1 MFYSGKNEVSNN
13 NSVLNARVLTVP
25 GTVTKLLAD
34 ARIKANE
41 MTNLLM
47 AVDAAGNHLYTTD
60 SREFAIADVELN
72 KLVTD
77 YNAKFLLNVYD
88 AALASDN
95 PIVALATI
103 GVVDEAKYS
112 TKLNQ
117 KTGNMETKV
126 TVAQKTC
133 NLDDFVDYAIKTE
146 HGNLYPEGYIGDLAK
161 LYNDVICFRLQ
172 EFFLNASSDDDSFET
187 AIDTYAKTMGKH
199 NAWKATKELTTRKA
213 KRDMKQ
219 LLYAALNR
227 ITNVSTT
234 GKDFAWLVDVAVLG
248 AAKDIYSL
256 RFCKPDTFYQRVF
269 EILIAKL
276 HDLDIQLTK

>member
-88 AALASDN
+88 TALASDN

-133 NLDDFVDYAIKTE
+133 NLDDFVDYAIKTG
-146 HGNLYPEGYIGDLAK
+146 HGNVYPEGYIGDLVK

-187 AIDTYAKTMGKH
+187 VIDTYAKTMGKH